1 MSFLIS
7 FMSFL
12 ISLKNMKIKA
22 KKENVNVITTIIIE
36 YA

>member
-1 MSFLIS
+1 
-7 FMSFL
+7 MSFL
-12 ISLKNMKIKA
+12 ISLKSMKIKV